1 MRIKGKTKAMRVGGA
16 LLTVLVLAMITG
28 FQPLYWLLYLAVG
41 GALVGYL
48 WAWLQSRG
56 LETHVQEISPHPQV
70 GETVHLKV
78 TVRERIGMPRLGLRA
93 RLVGEFATVGEED
106 FSLPPRGTATWT
118 RSGPCRRRGL
128 NTIGSLAMV
137 SSDPS
142 GLFRVECRFGRPQS
156 ILVYPATVELSRAV
170 VPGQA
175 TGGEIV
181 EAGQFIGHIPVVSNV
196 CEYIPGDSLTR
207 IHWPTTARL
216 DQLMTKEFE
225 GAGIN
230 EIWLFVDLQEAVQAG
245 TGDDGT
251 EECSIT
257 IAASLAKNLIQDGH
271 AVGLVMEGDE
281 LYRFAPGSDSQHLWA
296 LLKALA
302 MARAKG
308 RTPLSTLMTQQG
320 GNLGPGTV
328 AIVVAPWYSRSTG
341 SLLQFLVRRGI
352 LVVPIFLDTA
362 TFGRLPDSRPLAE
375 AQVEIQEWALVVK
388 RGDELSTPLGN
399 VLDLIASY

>member
-1 MRIKGKTKAMRVGGA
+1 MGGA
-16 LLTVLVLAMITG
+16 FLTMLVLAMITG
-28 FQPLYWLLYLAVG
+28 FRPLYWLLYLAVG

-56 LETHVQEISPHPQV
+56 LEVHVQEISPHPQV
-70 GETVHLKV
+70 GETVYLKV
-78 TVRERIGMPRLGLRA
+78 TVRERMGIPRLGLRA

-106 FSLPPRGTATWT
+106 FSLPPRGTVTWT
-118 RSGPCRRRGL
+118 GSGSCRRRGL

-142 GLFRVECRFGRPQS
+142 GLFRMECRFGRSQS
-156 ILVYPATVELSRAV
+156 ILVYPSTVELSRAV

-175 TGGEIV
+175 TGGEIG
-181 EAGQFIGHIPVVSNV
+181 EAGQFIGHSPVVSNV
-196 CEYIPGDSLTR
+196 REYIPGDSLTHV
-207 IHWPTTARL
+207 HWPTTARK

-257 IAASLAKNLIQDGH
+257 IAASLAKSLIQDGH
-271 AVGLVMEGDE
+271 AVGMFMQGDE
-281 LYRFAPGSDSQHLWA
+281 YCRFAPGSDPQHLWA

-308 RTPLSTLMTQQG
+308 KTPLSTLMAQESDS
-320 GNLGPGTV
+320 LGQGTV
-328 AIVVAPWYSRSTG
+328 AIVVAPWYSQGTG

-352 LVVPIFLDTA
+352 LVVPIFLDTSS
-362 TFGRLPDSRPLAE
+362 FGRLPDSRPLDG
-375 AQVEIQEWALVVK
+375 AQVGIQEWALVVK
-388 RGDELSTPLGN
+388 REDELSTSLGS

>member
-1 MRIKGKTKAMRVGGA
+1 M
-16 LLTVLVLAMITG
+16 
-28 FQPLYWLLYLAVG
+28 
-41 GALVGYL
+41 
-48 WAWLQSRG
+48 
-56 LETHVQEISPHPQV
+56 
-70 GETVHLKV
+70 
-78 TVRERIGMPRLGLRA
+78 
-93 RLVGEFATVGEED
+93 
-106 FSLPPRGTATWT
+106 
-118 RSGPCRRRGL
+118 
-128 NTIGSLAMV
+128 
-137 SSDPS
+137 
-142 GLFRVECRFGRPQS
+142 
-156 ILVYPATVELSRAV
+156 YPATVELSRAV

-175 TGGEIV
+175 TGGEIG
-181 EAGQFIGHIPVVSNV
+181 EAGQFSCIGHSPVVSNV

-257 IAASLAKNLIQDGH
+257 IAASLAKSLIQDGH

-281 LYRFAPGSDSQHLWA
+281 LYRFSPGSDSQHLWV
-296 LLKALA
+296 LLKALS

-308 RTPLSTLMTQQG
+308 RTPPTSTLMTQQG

-362 TFGRLPDSRPLAE
+362 TFGGDSRILARS
-375 AQVEIQEWALVVK
+375 LK
-388 RGDELSTPLGN
+388 PR
-399 VLDLIASY
+399 